1 MTSGELRALF
11 DTLGIEYLASN
22 RYRPASLA
30 FRDVTRTRY
39 YRRSRD
45 EFEKMKRIYGSQ
57 LQSQA
62 SHAAD
67 EESGLEIRHI
77 GGLLGFGLFAAR
89 SFVPG
94 DLIGEYTGIVRPARR
109 GRPLPGGGYSTDYA
123 WGFPRVRNFGKSLE
137 IDARE
142 AGGPLRFANHS
153 GEANAEPD
161 HLAIEGRWRVIFVA
175 RRDIEPGED
184 ITVDYGQAYWV
195 GGERE
200 LAIRPAAS

>member
-11 DTLGIEYLASN
+11 DSLGIEYLAAN
-22 RYRPASLA
+22 RYRPATLA

-45 EFEKMKRIYGSQ
+45 EFRRLEETYGAPLKIQ
-57 LQSQA
+57 ETRVA
-62 SHAAD
+62 HD
-67 EESGLEIRHI
+67 KSGLDVRHI

-89 SFVPG
+89 SFASG
-94 DLIGEYTGIVRPARR
+94 EFIGEYTGIVRPARR
-109 GRPLPGGGYSTDYA
+109 GRPLPGGGNSTDYA
-123 WGFPRVRNFGKSLE
+123 WGFPKVRNFGRSLE

-153 GEANAEPD
+153 AEANAEPD
-161 HLAIEGRWRVIFVA
+161 HLAIGGRWRVIFIA
-175 RRDIEPGED
+175 RRNIEPGED
-184 ITVDYGQAYWV
+184 ITVDYGQAYWN

-200 LAIRPAAS
+200 LVISPAAS

>member
-1 MTSGELRALF
+1 MTSGELRTLF
-11 DTLGIEYLASN
+11 DGLGIEYLASN

-39 YRRSRD
+39 YRRSKN
-45 EFEKMKRIYGSQ
+45 EFKQLEEAYGPA
-57 LQSQA
+57 LQ
-62 SHAAD
+62 
-67 EESGLEIRHI
+67 I
-77 GGLLGFGLFAAR
+77 GGRDGAPVEQGLTIRRIDDIMGYGLFAAR
-89 SFVPG
+89 LFAPG

-123 WGFPRVRNFGKSLE
+123 WGFPKVRDFGRSLE

-153 GEANAEPD
+153 GEVNAEPD
-161 HLAIEGRWRVIFVA
+161 HLAIEGRWRVIFIA
-175 RRDIEPGED
+175 RRNIETGEE

-200 LAIRPAAS
+200 LMISPVAS

>member
-11 DTLGIEYLASN
+11 DSLGIEYLASN

-30 FRDVTRTRY
+30 FRDVKRTRY
-39 YRRSRD
+39 YRRNRD
-45 EFEKMKRIYGSQ
+45 EFENLERIYGSQ
-57 LQSQA
+57 LRSQEFR
-62 SHAAD
+62 AAD
-67 EESGLEIRHI
+67 EESGLEVRDI
-77 GGLLGFGLFAAR
+77 GGLLGSGLFAAR
-89 SFVPG
+89 FFASG

-123 WGFPRVRNFGKSLE
+123 WGFPKVRDFGRSLE
-137 IDARE
+137 LDARE